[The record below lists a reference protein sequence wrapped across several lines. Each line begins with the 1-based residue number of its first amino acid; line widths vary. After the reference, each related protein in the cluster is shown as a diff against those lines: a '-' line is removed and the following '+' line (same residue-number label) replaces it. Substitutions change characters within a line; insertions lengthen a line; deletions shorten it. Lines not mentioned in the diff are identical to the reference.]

1 MLYFYYSPESLSF
14 SVVILHKP
22 CGFQAVLPDFSLGF
36 RQKRYVCIVI
46 SGIIFVS
53 FLCKPLLFTDKF
65 VKLLVHEHTN
75 FEVILL
81 ALKYKEIASQ
91 LRRQILEGRYPPGSL
106 LPTEQQLCTLH
117 DASRQTIRTALQC
130 LADEG
135 LILRRQGSGSRVL
148 DLQEIP
154 APPQRTIAIIT
165 TNITDYIFPGV
176 LREAEAVLS
185 ANNCAAMLYATSNQV
200 SQERRILLDLL
211 SQKKIDGLLVEGTK
225 TALPNPNLDLYR
237 RFQARNIPLV
247 FFHGGYRD
255 LEGSISIMDDN
266 YSGGRQLVEYLMR
279 RGHTRIAG
287 LFKNDDL
294 QGHQRYAGF
303 IDAQRDLNL
312 PMDDQKILW
321 YSTENKD
328 IMNAQSPM
336 WDNQIAPI
344 LRGCTAVVCYND
356 QVANSMIE
364 YLTEHNISIPK
375 QMAVVSFDNSFYS
388 SLSSCRITSLSHG
401 QQNVG
406 RIAAEALMQLLEGK
420 PVRSQTVPWVLMEKE
435 SS

>member
-1 MLYFYYSPESLSF
+1 M
-14 SVVILHKP
+14 
-22 CGFQAVLPDFSLGF
+22 
-36 RQKRYVCIVI
+36 
-46 SGIIFVS
+46 
-53 FLCKPLLFTDKF
+53 
-65 VKLLVHEHTN
+65 
-75 FEVILL
+75 

-91 LRRQILEGRYPPGSL
+91 LRRQILDGAYPPGSL
-106 LPTEQQLCTLH
+106 LPTEQQLCALYS
-117 DASRQTIRTALQC
+117 ASRQTIRTALQC

-135 LILRRQGSGSRVL
+135 LIQRRQGSGSRVL
-148 DLQEIP
+148 NLREAP
-154 APPQRTIAIIT
+154 PPPQRTIAIIT
-165 TNITDYIFPGV
+165 TNITDYIFPSV

-185 ANNCAAMLYATSNQV
+185 ANNCAALLYATSNQV

-237 RFQARNIPLV
+237 KFQARRIPLV

-266 YSGGRQLVEYLMR
+266 YHGGRQLVEYLASK
-279 RGHTRIAG
+279 GHSRIAG

-312 PMDDQKILW
+312 PMDDQKIFW
-321 YSTENKD
+321 YSTENRD
-328 IMNAQSPM
+328 IMNAQSPL
-336 WDNQIAPI
+336 WDNQIVPI

-356 QVANSMIE
+356 QVANSLVE
-364 YLTEHNISIPK
+364 FLTSRNVSIPK
-375 QMAVVSFDNSFYS
+375 QIAVVSFDNSFYS

-401 QQNVG
+401 QHNVG
-406 RIAAEALMQLLEGK
+406 RIAAEALIQLFEGQT
-420 PVRSQTVPWVLMEKE
+420 VRSQTVPWVLMEKE

>member
-1 MLYFYYSPESLSF
+1 M
-14 SVVILHKP
+14 
-22 CGFQAVLPDFSLGF
+22 Q
-36 RQKRYVCIVI
+36 QKKR
-46 SGIIFVS
+46 
-53 FLCKPLLFTDKF
+53 
-65 VKLLVHEHTN
+65 TN
-75 FEVILL
+75 FEVIPL
-81 ALKYKEIASQ
+81 ALKYREIAAQ
-91 LRRQILEGRYPPGSL
+91 LRRQIMDGQYPPGTL
-106 LPTEQQLCTLH
+106 LPTEQQLCSLH
-117 DASRQTIRTALQC
+117 NASRQTIRTALQC

-148 DLQEIP
+148 DLQQIP
-154 APPQRTIAIIT
+154 LPPQRTIAIIT

-176 LREAEAVLS
+176 LREAGAVLS
-185 ANNCAAMLYATSNQV
+185 ANNCAALLYATSNQV

-237 RFQARNIPLV
+237 KFQARNIPLV

-255 LEGSISIMDDN
+255 LEGSVSILDDN
-266 YSGGRQLVEYLMR
+266 YNGGRQLVEYLFSK
-279 RGHTRIAG
+279 GHTRIAG

-312 PMDDQKILW
+312 PMDDQKIFW

-328 IMNAQSPM
+328 LMNPQSPL
-336 WDNQIAPI
+336 WDSQIAPI

-356 QVANSMIE
+356 QLANPLVE
-364 YLTEHNISIPK
+364 YLTSRNVAIPK

-388 SLSSCRITSLSHG
+388 SLSSCRITSLSHD
-401 QQNVG
+401 QHNVG
-406 RIAAEALMQLLEGK
+406 RIAAEALMQLFEGK
-420 PVRSQTVPWVLMEKE
+420 TVQSQTVPWVLMEKE